1 MTTNL
6 DKKVNPQEK
15 TNLDSLKIRIE
26 TSKIEITNIEL
37 RGTKITV
44 LKETAEVLREFKDNA
59 LKFSNNGISTRFAI
73 EIMPINSFGE
83 RKEYLTMLVNSK
95 LLKSRYIEGITLDN
109 IRLVYNEL
117 QSYKV
122 AKFTFK
128 DFLNGA
134 CTDIDFKTD
143 RRVPMKDFE
152 EVLQTFKDNSRLS
165 QEKEKGYRPFGGPM
179 NKGIE
184 FSKRATTKFITNPFW
199 KLYHKELELNS
210 NSLEFKNCYLQDT
223 NLKDLVRFE
232 FTIKNKKHLKALEL
246 ESNTLEYILNISELK
261 KKEMLSNSIKAH
273 LEGYKRTPIKN
284 DGISPRDIADIM
296 FITMQMEG
304 GKSYEVIINRVL
316 DAMPNKFA
324 KSRMKKRFDTL
335 YLEHIK
341 GSKKDISTKN
351 IAEVFTSIGLDGYF

>member
-210 NSLEFKNCYLQDT
+210 NSLKFKNCYLQDT

-273 LEGYKRTPIKN
+273 LDGYKRTPIKN
-284 DGISPRDIADIM
+284 DGISPMDRVI
-296 FITMQMEG
+296 FNSITMHMEG
-304 GKSYEVIINRVL
+304 AKSYEVILKRLLYGITCKVT
-316 DAMPNKFA
+316 
-324 KSRMKKRFDTL
+324 KSRIKKKLDTL